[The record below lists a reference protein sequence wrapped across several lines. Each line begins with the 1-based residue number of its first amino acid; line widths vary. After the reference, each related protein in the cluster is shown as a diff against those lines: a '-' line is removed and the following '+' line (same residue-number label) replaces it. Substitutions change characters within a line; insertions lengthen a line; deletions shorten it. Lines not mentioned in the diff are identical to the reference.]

1 MMDMIIPGMAGIG
14 AVLVT
19 LMIVQT
25 ARLGS
30 TREAAESI
38 TRGAPAIT
46 LGATT
51 SGLVL
56 ATDLVFVLVGAIF
69 AVPDVV
75 ATAVLG
81 VVGYLTLSDVAA
93 LTPETWGLITI
104 AAIALAA
111 MGTGED

>member
-1 MMDMIIPGMAGIG
+1 MMDMIIYGATGIG
-14 AVLVT
+14 AVLVA

-30 TREAAESI
+30 TRAAAESI

-56 ATDLVFVLVGAIF
+56 ATDLVFVFVGAIF
-69 AVPDVV
+69 AVPDVL
-75 ATAVLG
+75 ATAFVG
-81 VVGYLTLSDVAA
+81 VVGYLTLSDVLS